1 MPNTQ
6 MTAVL
11 FMVLSMVAY
20 QISAS
25 FAKQLFEVLDP
36 LSVVT
41 LRLCFASILIIL
53 MFRSWKIIQRL
64 PYLKWKDL
72 LFYSGSVCLMNV
84 LFYASLGKLPQG
96 IAVGLEFLGP
106 LTLALL
112 SIKQK
117 SDYLWVSLA
126 ILGVALMVPWQ
137 QASAENFSYLGAAF
151 ALGAGICWAIYIYFG
166 QRVVRQNIGMHALSI
181 AIVLSALV
189 MLPISVIYNPTA
201 LIQTQ
206 YWPQALGIALLATA
220 IPYALDLMALKQL
233 SKLSYGT
240 LSSLSPALG
249 ALAGWLLLKE
259 QMTFLQMIALLCIM
273 LASVGVTYR
282 ASQKHDY
289 PKYKQL
295 QGYKK
300 RGYLNPLFISSLDLN
315 QTVFIGFFILFIF
328 SQILFGQTLFLLI
341 F

>member
-6 MTAVL
+6 LTAVL

-36 LSVVT
+36 LTVVT
-41 LRLCFASILIIL
+41 LRLCFASILIVL
-53 MFRSWKIIQRL
+53 MFRSWKIIKRL

-72 LFYSGSVCLMNV
+72 LLYSGSVCLMNV

-112 SIKQK
+112 SIKHK
-117 SDYLWVSLA
+117 SDYLWVLLA
-126 ILGVALMVPWQ
+126 IIGVALMVPWQ
-137 QASAENFSYLGAAF
+137 DATAHNFSYLGAAF
-151 ALGAGICWAIYIYFG
+151 ALGAGICWAIYIYYG

-181 AIVLSALV
+181 AIVLSAMV
-189 MLPISVIYNPTA
+189 MLPISAVHNPEA
-201 LIQTQ
+201 LLKTE
-206 YWPQALGIALLATA
+206 YWGKALLIALLATA
-220 IPYALDLMALKQL
+220 IPYALDLMALKRL

-249 ALAGWLLLKE
+249 AIAGFFLLKE
-259 QMTFLQMIALLCIM
+259 QISLWQSIALVCIM
-273 LASVGVTYR
+273 LASIGVTFR
-282 ASQKHDY
+282 S
-289 PKYKQL
+289 KQD
-295 QGYKK
+295 
-300 RGYLNPLFISSLDLN
+300 PDDL
-315 QTVFIGFFILFIF
+315 
-328 SQILFGQTLFLLI
+328 
-341 F
+341 

>member
-1 MPNTQ
+1 MIIHRSINDKIYRASSQYPFMQNTQ
-6 MTAVL
+6 LKAVIY
-11 FMVLSMVAY
+11 MVLSMVAY

-36 LSVVT
+36 LTVVT
-41 LRLCFASILIIL
+41 LRLCFASILVIL
-53 MFRSWKIIQRL
+53 MFRSWKIIKRL
-64 PYLKWKDL
+64 PYLKWTDL

-117 SDYLWVSLA
+117 SDYLWVALA
-126 ILGVALMVPWQ
+126 IIGVSLMVPWQ
-137 QASAENFSYLGAAF
+137 DTQGTHFSWLGAAF
-151 ALGAGICWAIYIYFG
+151 AVSAGFFWACYIYFG

-189 MLPISVIYNPTA
+189 MLPISVIHNPTA
-201 LIQTQ
+201 LIQFQ
-206 YWPQALGIALLATA
+206 YWPQALAIALLATA
-220 IPYALDLMALKQL
+220 IPYALDLMALKYL

-249 ALAGWLLLKE
+249 ALAGLVLLNEHLNL
-259 QMTFLQMIALLCIM
+259 LQITALVCITI
-273 LASVGVTYR
+273 ASVGVTFKATR
-282 ASQKHDY
+282 SKHAD
-289 PKYKQL
+289 L
-295 QGYKK
+295 ST
-300 RGYLNPLFISSLDLN
+300 SS
-315 QTVFIGFFILFIF
+315 
-328 SQILFGQTLFLLI
+328 
-341 F
+341 

>member
-1 MPNTQ
+1 MQNSHL
-6 MTAVL
+6 TAVL

-36 LSVVT
+36 LTVVT
-41 LRLCFASILIIL
+41 LRLCFAAILIVL
-53 MFRSWKIIQRL
+53 MFRSWKIIKRL
-64 PYLKWKDL
+64 PYLRWKDL
-72 LFYSGSVCLMNV
+72 LLYSGSVCLMNV

-117 SDYLWVSLA
+117 SDYLWVLLA
-126 ILGVALMVPWQ
+126 IIGVALMVPWQ
-137 QASAENFSYLGAAF
+137 DANAHNFSYIGAAF
-151 ALGAGICWAIYIYFG
+151 ALGAGICWAIYIYYG

-189 MLPISVIYNPTA
+189 MLPISAVHNPEA
-201 LIQTQ
+201 LLKTE
-206 YWPQALGIALLATA
+206 YWGKALVIALLATA
-220 IPYALDLMALKQL
+220 IPYALDLMALKRL

-249 ALAGWLLLKE
+249 AIAGFFLLKE
-259 QMTFLQMIALLCIM
+259 QISLWQCIALVCIM
-273 LASVGVTYR
+273 LASIGVTFR
-282 ASQKHDY
+282 S
-289 PKYKQL
+289 KQDP
-295 QGYKK
+295 
-300 RGYLNPLFISSLDLN
+300 NDL
-315 QTVFIGFFILFIF
+315 
-328 SQILFGQTLFLLI
+328 
-341 F
+341 